1 MISTMLSGQVV
12 LKNSSSADIRVSSI
26 NGAAFAEV
34 ESGKSATIPFLS
46 ETSGITKAKI
56 EHYTYAPVAGFQ
68 WVNDG
73 AILFAVVNGVA
84 TFSSPK
90 QRQPNIATINQNVG
104 NGLGTAVVVN
114 QSAGKISTEKSSMV
128 KAVVVT
134 PPAPKWF
141 STATFVVKNETG
153 RTITGYS
160 EPFLGLCLATGKSTK
175 KTITCPTGNIQ
186 AAFSCDDPDKTATG
200 RNRTWA
206 VLDKAIVEGCDTLII
221 YGQNLLAANTGVLKS
236 KRFVNKTNLSY
247 LKVNGGVTATT
258 NSPATPAATTSSPTV
273 SNSTPATTPVVTIS
287 QNSSQR
293 LNFNLG
299 WNVMAL
305 QYKDEN
311 GYPKQAVLLFL
322 VTEGQKN
329 IYLTQKSGK
338 NNSLSE
344 KDLEIK

>member
-1 MISTMLSGQVV
+1 VVVGQ
-12 LKNSSSADIRVSSI
+12 N
-26 NGAAFAEV
+26 
-34 ESGKSATIPFLS
+34 SATNIP
-46 ETSGITKAKI
+46 AKQ
-56 EHYTYAPVAGFQ
+56 T
-68 WVNDG
+68 
-73 AILFAVVNGVA
+73 
-84 TFSSPK
+84 TMK
-90 QRQPNIATINQNVG
+90 T
-104 NGLGTAVVVN
+104 
-114 QSAGKISTEKSSMV
+114 
-128 KAVVVT
+128 AVVVT

-153 RTITGYS
+153 QTITGYS
-160 EPFLGLCLATGKSTK
+160 EPFMGLCLAAGKSTK
-175 KTITCPTGNIQ
+175 KTVTCQTGNIQ
-186 AAFSCDDPDKTATG
+186 AAFSCDDDDKTATG

-287 QNSSQR
+287 ENSSQR